1 MPGVISFPDRPMRGG
16 LGILIRS
23 LSPDQVDEIST
34 DGGLGAG
41 LVMLYPPADSIP
53 PGGPGTFE
61 NLYVVP
67 GGVTLTEDSDV
78 LLNFSASVQVTPPVG
93 AATSQG
99 VAFQFLWDGA
109 PLTSNR
115 FFQIDPAAPTALD
128 TFALN
133 VELEELIT
141 GQLAGN
147 HTLAVQWLSIDPTGD
162 VAFFGAGTG
171 TLKIQGAI

>member
-1 MPGVISFPDRPMRGG
+1 MPGSISYQRPLRGG
-16 LGILIRS
+16 VGIRITEQ
-23 LSPDQVDEIST
+23 SPDQVSEIAL

-41 LVMLYPPADSIP
+41 VILLYPPADTIAA
-53 PGGPGTFE
+53 GGPGTFE
-61 NLYVVP
+61 NLFLVP
-67 GGVTLTEDSDV
+67 GGVTLTEESDV
-78 LLNFSASVQVTPPVG
+78 LLNFSASVQVTPPP
-93 AATSQG
+93 AAVISQG

-115 FFQIDPAAPTALD
+115 FFQLDTAAAGVFD

-133 VELEELIT
+133 VELEDLIT

-147 HTLAVQWLSIDPTGD
+147 HTLAVQWLAVDPLSD

-171 TLKIQGAI
+171 SLKIQAAL